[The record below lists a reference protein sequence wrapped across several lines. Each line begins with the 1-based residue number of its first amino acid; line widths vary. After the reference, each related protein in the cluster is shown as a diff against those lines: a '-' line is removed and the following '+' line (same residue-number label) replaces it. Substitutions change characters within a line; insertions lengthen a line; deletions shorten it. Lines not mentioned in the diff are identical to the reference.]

1 MLWILYVLDRLV
13 SLYIVIVL
21 VRVLWS
27 WTDHFPH
34 NPLVRKAYRPPFVH
48 VLRTLF
54 RLVDPVVKPFRKF
67 LPLGRGGMFLDVGPL
82 ILMLILILIQAFL
95 RRLMLALDTSAGL
108 GGPW

>member
-1 MLWILYVLDRLV
+1 VLWILYVLDRLV
-13 SLYIVIVL
+13 SIYIVIVV

-67 LPLGRGGMFLDVGPL
+67 LPLGRGGLFLDVGPI
-82 ILMLILILIQAFL
+82 ILMLILILFQAFL
-95 RRLMLALDTSAGL
+95 RRLMRGGL
-108 GGPW
+108 W